1 MTPTTDHSPPAEFTL
16 DTKGL
21 LCPLPVI
28 RTQDRIRTLQSGD
41 VLVVEATD
49 PGVMYDIPSWCRIH
63 GHELVA
69 SVREGK
75 LCRITIRVNQQ
86 PFALK

>member
-1 MTPTTDHSPPAEFTL
+1 MTIDINGAQPTEYML

-28 RTQDRIRTLQSGD
+28 RTQDRIRSLQSGD
-41 VLVVEATD
+41 LLVVVASD
-49 PGVMYDIPSWCRIH
+49 PGVLYDIPSWCRIH

-75 LCRITIRVNQQ
+75 LCRITIRVRKD
-86 PFALK
+86 PPAPK